1 MKFLYGSE
9 WPHRE
14 RTEMTC
20 LIWTFLILYAVAFKL
35 YDLRGTGYIEKE
47 EVIIHAFSCIFSKE
61 KKKEQPER
69 MPFNDCKP

>member
-1 MKFLYGSE
+1 
-9 WPHRE
+9 
-14 RTEMTC
+14 MTC

-61 KKKEQPER
+61 KKKNNQSACHL
-69 MPFNDCKP
+69 MTANHSDCVFF